1 MCNDIKVNPF
11 VCGGAA
17 VGNTFFGR
25 KALIQNLEEI
35 IIAGTGQCHIVGPT
49 RIGKTSLIKQLFALH
64 SNLTNRIFV
73 FIIMGKYKDAFA
85 FWTQL
90 LSKIRFQIKRAEI
103 WNDEFDALF
112 QEAAITVKRDDED
125 WITIFSDVL
134 ERVMMQ
140 IGQCQF
146 RMVLAIDEFD
156 AAETVFGQEP
166 HMFQILRELYD
177 SPDNVTSGVLISRRR
192 LHLFEKNC
200 PAVSTFHGVF
210 QEKPVI
216 PFNDAD
222 MEEFLALLERNDIK
236 LSSGG
241 KKRLMR
247 YTGNMP
253 YLCCMFGSQMFSQR
267 EMVSNYGDKEIDQ
280 LFRLLRPQIDRHY
293 NDLVKYMETDG
304 HLEAVYYLSIGA
316 KCPSTSKREKEN
328 MEVMGLLLSDKN
340 EATDQGDTKYYAFSR
355 EFMTYLRLSP
365 LKLHAWETISEAE
378 KRVRAI
384 IAKECPQLDSIT
396 YHDLWGPRGSSIRN
410 DVETTYPNLQ
420 LNWGTVKKYSES
432 LLPYV
437 SSPTILSV
445 MTLSKK
451 VDFILTEWVAKF
463 YKYFDGNTD
472 WQFKLEKI
480 RDLRNP
486 MAHGQLEYIGEDE
499 LAVCLHY
506 CEELIRMKY

>member
-1 MCNDIKVNPF
+1 MQREIMENPF

-17 VGNTFFGR
+17 VGDSFFGR
-25 KALIQNLEEI
+25 ETLIRELEEI
-35 IIAGTGQCHIVGPT
+35 IIAGTGQIHVVGPT
-49 RIGKTSLIKQLFALH
+49 RIGKSSLVQ
-64 SNLTNRIFV
+64 RIFDLNKHYPRRLFV
-73 FIIMGKYKDAFA
+73 YISVGDCENAYA
-85 FWTQL
+85 FWCAL
-90 LSKIRFQIKRAEI
+90 LDEIREQVYAAEI
-103 WNDEFDALF
+103 WNDNFERYYCEIAALQNTNNGEFTPLQRKLYSILA
-112 QEAAITVKRDDED
+112 
-125 WITIFSDVL
+125 
-134 ERVMMQ
+134 Q
-140 IGQCQF
+140 IAKCSY
-146 RMVLAIDEFD
+146 RLVLALDEFD
-156 AAETVFGQEP
+156 AVEHLFGQSS
-166 HMFQILRELYD
+166 HYFQTIRTIYD
-177 SPDNVTSGVLISRRR
+177 SPKYATSGVLISRRR
-192 LHLFEKNC
+192 LQLFEAKC
-200 PAVSTFHGVF
+200 PAISTFHGVF
-210 QEKPVI
+210 PEKPI
-216 PFNDAD
+216 TPFSDTD
-222 MEEFLALLERNDIK
+222 MEDFFTLLDCFSIK
-236 LSSGG
+236 ISTGG

-253 YLCCMFGSQMFSQR
+253 YLCCMFGSKMFAQR
-267 EMVSNYGDKEIDQ
+267 EATNNYGDKEIDQ
-280 LFRLLRPQIDRHY
+280 VFRLLRPQIDRHY
-293 NDLVKYMETDG
+293 NDLIKYMETDG
-304 HLEAVYYLSIGA
+304 HLEAIYYLSIGA